1 MIVLRGIIIETMKF
15 HIIIIFILF
24 SSLKSFATDY
34 YVSVSGS
41 DRNAGTKPNKPF
53 RTLQYAVDKMQA
65 GDVCYVMEGI
75 YRETVT
81 FHQSGKPEQPLLIT
95 NYQGQKVVV
104 SGLDLVTGWK
114 KNDDG
119 TWQTKV
125 DWNLGLGKNQ
135 LFCNDEV
142 MIEARFP
149 NVPAQS
155 LELPVGGLSKLQPT
169 FTHFS
174 LTDADHV
181 ASESIKIFPK
191 DAWKGAIYY
200 GFHNSGWS
208 AQTAIVTQSD
218 SSTLS
223 LSEKTK
229 NWWFYPRKSIKEE
242 EGKGMLVGVKAAL
255 DRPHE
260 WVLDGSKILF
270 IPPLGINPEKVTEF
284 KRRQIAFD
292 FSNQS
297 HITVKGIDIKAAS
310 VLMNNAAYCT
320 IDSSKMSY
328 ISHYTIVTDG
338 GGGLGGVAAE
348 KPEKGLYISGDHN
361 RILNSEISF
370 SAGAGV
376 YLYGHSHT
384 IHNNNINETG
394 YAGSY
399 SSGIFIRGANE
410 LYSGNHIISY
420 NTISNTGRF
429 CLWFAGDRETKTG
442 DPIALAGSLITH
454 NHIYNGMIQAR
465 DGGLLSSFSVN
476 VGAYGKPTEFSYN
489 VVHDCY
495 DIMVIKYKWK
505 LGLVYWDNNTQNLV
519 NHHNL
524 IWSKPGTVDI
534 PYLFNAPAVNV
545 TWEANNRYL
554 KNYEGSVQTL
564 KTTDFPDDK
573 PFEFGHKISNPAVPA
588 WGNKVVYKKEM
599 NKKLVESATGRMEKI
614 SFYSSV
620 KSLVLRFSLDD
631 VKINKW
637 LIKSFGNKVVNPTKG
652 YTYYNVGNN
661 KEDIERSSTKITDK
675 HSQIK
680 GVVDGHYIK
689 FKKVDLGTGYQ
700 QLRFLFAS
708 DNPNAKRID
717 IKLDSLNGK
726 IVHTIPLTYA
736 GSARTYYGLEPFV
749 EVKNALPKELNGVHD
764 VFFHFKGGGGKEI
777 GQFHSIFFEKYK
789 EGITL
794 SANESV
800 LEIRLDSPTGE
811 LLGLMYPVNTS
822 GSIKENIIPID
833 GRSLTGTHDVYFVY
847 KTTGDSPI
855 LLESFSLQ
863 N

>member
-1 MIVLRGIIIETMKF
+1 MNKNILLCLL
-15 HIIIIFILF
+15 FIPLN
-24 SSLKSFATDY
+24 SFATDY

-41 DRNAGTKPNKPF
+41 NKNSGTEAKKPF
-53 RTLQYAVDKMQA
+53 RTIQYAVDRMQA
-65 GDVCYVMEGI
+65 GDKCYVMEGI

-81 FHQSGKPEQPLLIT
+81 FSQSGELEQPLLIT

-119 TWQTKV
+119 TWQTRV
-125 DWNLGLGKNQ
+125 DWTMGLGKNQ
-135 LFCNDEV
+135 LFCDNEV

-174 LTDADHV
+174 LLDADHLV
-181 ASESIKIFPK
+181 SESIKTFPK
-191 DAWKGAIYY
+191 NAWKGAIYY

-218 SSTLS
+218 SSTLA

-229 NWWFYPRKSIKEE
+229 NWWFYPMRTVKVE
-242 EGKGMLVGVKAAL
+242 EGRGMLVGVKAAL
-255 DRPHE
+255 DVPNE
-260 WVLDGSKILF
+260 WILDGTKLIF
-270 IPPLGINPEKVTEF
+270 IPPLGTNPEKATEF

-310 VLMNNAAYCT
+310 VLMHNASYCT
-320 IDSSKMSY
+320 IDASKMSY

-338 GGGLGGVAAE
+338 GGGLGGAASE
-348 KPEKGLYISGDHN
+348 KPEKGLYISGEHN
-361 RILNSEISF
+361 GILNSEISF
-370 SAGAGV
+370 SAGAGM
-376 YLYGHSHT
+376 YLFGHSHT

-399 SSGIFIRGANE
+399 SSGIFIRGTNE

-429 CLWFAGDRETKTG
+429 CLWFAGDKESKTG
-442 DPIALAGSLITH
+442 NPIALGGSLITH

-489 VVHDCY
+489 AVHDCY

-564 KTTDFPDDK
+564 KNTDFPDNK
-573 PFEFGHKISNPAVPA
+573 PFEFGHNTLNKPDVPLWENKII
-588 WGNKVVYKKEM
+588 YKKEM
-599 NKKLVESATGRMEKI
+599 NKILTESATGKMEKI
-614 SFYSSV
+614 PFDSSV

-631 VKINKW
+631 AQINKW
-637 LIKSFGNKVVNPTKG
+637 LAKGLGNKVVNPTKG

-661 KEDIERSSTKITDK
+661 KEDIERSSNKITDK
-675 HSQIK
+675 HSRIK
-680 GVVDGHYIK
+680 GVVDGHFIK
-689 FKKVDLGTGYQ
+689 FKKLDLGTGYQ

-708 DNPNAKRID
+708 DNAKNKWID
-717 IKLDSLNGK
+717 IKLDSLNSK
-726 IVHTIPLTYA
+726 TVHTVPLPYA
-736 GSARTYYGLEPFV
+736 GSVKTSDGLYPFV

-764 VFFHFKGGGGKEI
+764 VFFLFKGGEDKEI
-777 GQFHSIFFEKYK
+777 GHFHSIFFEKYK
-789 EGITL
+789 EGISL
-794 SANESV
+794 STNESV
-800 LEIRLDSPTGE
+800 LEIRLDSLTGE
-811 LLGLMYPVNTS
+811 LLGLMYPTNTS
-822 GSIKENIIPID
+822 SSIKENIIPID
-833 GRSLTGTHDVYFVY
+833 SRSITGTHDLYFIY
-847 KTTGDSPI
+847 RTTGAVPI
-855 LLESFSLQ
+855 KLESFRLT

>member
-1 MIVLRGIIIETMKF
+1 MNKYFLTVL
-15 HIIIIFILF
+15 LF
-24 SSLKSFATDY
+24 YSLKTFATDY

-41 DRNAGTKPNKPF
+41 DRNSGTKPNKPF
-53 RTLQYAVDKMQA
+53 RSLQHAVDKMQA
-65 GDVCYVMEGI
+65 GDVCYVMEGV
-75 YRETVT
+75 YREAVT
-81 FHQSGKPEQPLLIT
+81 FHQSGKSEQPLLIT

-114 KNDDG
+114 KNEDG
-119 TWQTKV
+119 AWQTKV

-149 NVPAQS
+149 NVAAKS
-155 LELPVGGLSKLQPT
+155 LELPVSGLNKLQPT
-169 FTHFS
+169 FNHFN
-174 LTDADHV
+174 LLDADHLV
-181 ASESIKIFPK
+181 SESIKTFPK

-208 AQTAIVTQSD
+208 AQTVVVTQSD
-218 SSTLS
+218 TSTLA
-223 LSEKTK
+223 LAEKTK
-229 NWWFYPRKSIKEE
+229 TWWFYPRQIVKNED
-242 EGKGMLVGVKAAL
+242 GRGMLVGVKAAL
-255 DRPHE
+255 DIPNE
-260 WVLDGSKILF
+260 WVLDGTKLIF
-270 IPPLGINPEKVTEF
+270 IPPSDTNPEKVIEF
-284 KRRQIAFD
+284 KRRQIGFD

-310 VLMNNAAYCT
+310 VLMHNSSYCT
-320 IDSSKMSY
+320 IDASKMSY

-338 GGGLGGVAAE
+338 GGGLGASE
-348 KPEKGLYISGDHN
+348 RSEKGLYISGEHN
-361 RILNSEISF
+361 NIMNSEISF
-370 SAGAGV
+370 SAGAGI

-399 SSGIFIRGANE
+399 SSGIFIRGTNE

-429 CLWFAGDRETKTG
+429 CLWFAGDKESKTG
-442 DPIALAGSLITH
+442 NPIALAGSLITH

-524 IWSKPGTVDI
+524 VWSKPGTVDI
-534 PYLFNAPAVNV
+534 PYLFNAPVVNV
-545 TWEANNRYL
+545 TWETNNRYL
-554 KNYEGSVQTL
+554 KNYEGSAQTL
-564 KTTDFPDDK
+564 KNTDFPQDK
-573 PFEFGHKISNPAVPA
+573 PFEFGHNATGIPAAPT
-588 WGNKVVYKKEM
+588 WENKVAYKKEM
-599 NKKLVESATGRMEKI
+599 NKTLTESATGKMEKVP
-614 SFYSSV
+614 FDSSV

-631 VKINKW
+631 AKINKW
-637 LIKSFGNKVVNPTKG
+637 VTKALGNKVVNPTKG

-661 KEDIERSSTKITDK
+661 KEDIERSSNKITDK
-675 HSQIK
+675 HSRIK
-680 GVVDGHYIK
+680 GVIDGHFIK
-689 FKKVDLGTGYQ
+689 FKKLDFGAGYQ

-708 DNPNAKRID
+708 DNTKNKWIE
-717 IKLDSLNGK
+717 IKLDSLNSK
-726 IVHTIPLTYA
+726 SVHTIPLTYA
-736 GSARTYYGLEPFV
+736 GSVQTHDGLYPFI

-764 VFFHFKGGGGKEI
+764 VFFLFKGGEAKEI

-789 EGITL
+789 EGISL
-794 SANESV
+794 STNESV
-800 LEIRLDSPTGE
+800 LEIHLDSPTGE
-811 LLGLMYPVNTS
+811 LLGLMYPVNTN
-822 GSIKENIIPID
+822 GLVKENIISID
-833 GRSLTGTHDVYFVY
+833 GRSVTGTHDLYFIY
-847 KTTGDSPI
+847 KTKGESPI
-855 LLESFSLQ
+855 QLESFRFE